1 MTICAKH
8 NASYGTGF
16 LVVVFII
23 ILFLS
28 VPQTAA
34 VGPVLGVNKQLHLE
48 LDSYHG
54 LGSGLFVLLNGF
66 NLCLENKILVIKF

>member
-8 NASYGTGF
+8 NASHGIGF
-16 LVVVFII
+16 QGIFLIL
-23 ILFLS
+23 LFLS

-54 LGSGLFVLLNGF
+54 LGSGLFGLLNGF
-66 NLCLENKILVIKF
+66 NFCLENKILVIIF